1 MGGTEL
7 SPIHPAV
14 CVLGTGLFFWG
25 AGRLMDTLS
34 KLQVKDGSKAMA
46 MEKLLAG
53 DGIVGL
59 NNISLSGFR
68 KEAICL
74 VKGSHK
80 TLKPV
85 VKM

>member
-1 MGGTEL
+1 
-7 SPIHPAV
+7 
-14 CVLGTGLFFWG
+14 
-25 AGRLMDTLS
+25 MDTLS

-80 TLKPV
+80 ILKPV
-85 VKM
+85 VKR